1 MTLEGKEL
9 LLLLAVLAGGGNP
22 GCSGRAG
29 FSTDCV
35 TVPSGGS
42 LIALPDGSKPPMP
55 AMDNNIAAANAT
67 DAKVIAKTIVD
78 LRFNDKVSTL
88 LLIKRNYLR
97 CSGSHS

>member
-1 MTLEGKEL
+1 
-9 LLLLAVLAGGGNP
+9 
-22 GCSGRAG
+22 
-29 FSTDCV
+29 
-35 TVPSGGS
+35 
-42 LIALPDGSKPPMP
+42 MP